1 MSTRSGSR
9 RYRGRLDGLVLFDA
23 ETRLWKDAR
32 FLATGLHFG
41 NGIYTPNAPKGE
53 YRLLTGFQVTT
64 TETSRIVPPE
74 KVATDGNIREYKHPG
89 S

>member
-1 MSTRSGSR
+1 M
-9 RYRGRLDGLVLFDA
+9 VDA
-23 ETRLWKDAR
+23 KTRLWRDAR
-32 FLATGLHFG
+32 FLATGIHFG

-53 YRLLTGFQVTT
+53 YRLLTGFQISRSNTG
-64 TETSRIVPPE
+64 RIVPPE